1 MSLAKSLLVIDDSPT
16 MRNLIVMT
24 LKRLGPF
31 NIVQAENGQDGLDKL
46 SAESFDLVLTDID
59 MPVMTGLDFIRYA
72 RAKMPQLPIIVLST
86 HGEDTMRDKGLAL
99 GANNYLTKPL
109 KSNDLVDVLEGI
121 FPELEM

>member
-24 LKRLGPF
+24 LKRLGVL
-31 NIVQAENGQDGLDKL
+31 NIIQAENGQDGLEKL
-46 SAESFDLVLTDID
+46 AAGSFDLVLTDID
-59 MPVMTGLDFIRYA
+59 MPVMTGLDFIRHA

-86 HGEDTMRDKGLAL
+86 HGEDAMRDKGLAL

-109 KSNDLVDVLEGI
+109 NNGALIEVFEQI
-121 FPELEM
+121 FPDLEL